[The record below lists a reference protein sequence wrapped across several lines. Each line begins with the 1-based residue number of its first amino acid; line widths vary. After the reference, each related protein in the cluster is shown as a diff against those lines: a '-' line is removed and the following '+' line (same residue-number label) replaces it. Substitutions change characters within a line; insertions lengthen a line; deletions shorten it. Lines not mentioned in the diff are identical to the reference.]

1 MGQALRDKM
10 TSGSLVRAADYLAAQ
25 RLRRVLA
32 RATDAL
38 FGLCDLL
45 LLPGAFRVAPRFE
58 DAAGVLA
65 FTRESA
71 MNVANISG
79 HPAMSVLSGFDA
91 AGMPLNAQLIGRYF
105 DEATVLRAA
114 AALEAATP
122 HRARRPAL

>member
-25 RLRRVLA
+25 RLRRGLA
-32 RATDAL
+32 RATDAM

-45 LLPGAFRVAPRFE
+45 LLPGAFRVAPRFD

-65 FTRESA
+65 FTRESG
-71 MNVANISG
+71 MNIANISG
-79 HPAMSVLSGFDA
+79 HPAMSVLAGFDA

-122 HRARRPAL
+122 HRARRPML